1 MTAVALGLPLEK
13 VQAPVGF
20 REEFPEARGVWHGVN
35 EDIAVIPPP
44 DTLILGSGS
53 QSFLESLRAKL
64 RHHTGGFIFSLYAL
78 SRPSVPLV
86 AATRKQRSAV
96 LQRARNL
103 GRRLDLRLAVLDH
116 AAFGGATNGHHCV
129 FYDSESG
136 CTAETFVPGPA
147 TPKTMAHLVGSAS
160 RGFFPQAIAPPDDL
174 TLERVAVRW
183 RGKLIW
189 RGLMD
194 MSVPGE
200 AYVCP
205 SVFSSTRFVLRP
217 LTTAEI
223 MTALDLPTRHQLG
236 RTTIPDDIT
245 WGLPSAIVTSIFMAL
260 WGSNSG
266 GSRPKKGSG
275 ENTGHRRGGT
285 APKALTSGGDGP
297 AREEKGVEK
306 SRVWEDGPA
315 RDDLPPASV
324 DESTSFSIT
333 GITVSAG
340 RASECSGGTPTDGEE
355 TLTDGRRNATV
366 EPEAQMAHR
375 GFSFPSLSCVCPSE
389 GSSAHATASAAPA
402 DLHPA
407 TGGVGAN
414 IKAASEDTASEDNL
428 LEPVAGG
435 IGAEADASV
444 KSEDTLLETDRE
456 DMHRIPSHADPVD
469 TPGLTSDSSDQC
481 EADEAAQGE
490 NTNDFGIS
498 NTPSGDLLR
507 NISNDRDNQRAVK
520 SDKAEVKKEWWDE
533 AVFGGSPSEKE
544 VKAADTLRESLLRRW
559 ASNVMDDC
567 GQYMRDQHGAKWFG
581 SEDQPMKP
589 LRDKGGN
596 LTNLGMDLEGVS
608 DIMWRAFNADWFNY
622 PVGSRLH
629 FMRFPE
635 KYRNLARDGAP
646 VYFESEG
653 PTQKRPQRDMP
664 EDAKEVLRE
673 KLADVIAKKYLD
685 VPDEMM
691 ESLIQYFAVPKGEED
706 GKAKD
711 WRVVYHAGA
720 NGLNDCVWTPSFWLP
735 TAATLLRMLDKNSLM
750 QDRDIGE
757 MFLNFMLSRDA
768 RKFTGVD
775 LRPLGLSEEECPQL
789 WLVWVRNLM
798 GFKSSPY
805 NSVRTYLIAE
815 EIIRGDPADESN
827 AFQWSHVRLNLPGTP
842 EYDPGESWIS
852 KRRQDGSLADDFATF
867 VDDQRVN
874 AGSPKRVKEAG
885 HAISTRES
893 YLGIQDALRKIRH
906 FLGSRFAGAWAGVV
920 VVNDEEKGLVQLLS
934 QEKWDKMRRIVDKWL
949 KRLEEGVREL
959 DHSELMSDRGFLVYA
974 CQAYPG
980 LKPYLKGLH
989 LSLETWRGGRDDE
1002 GYKLPR
1008 ARPSDEEVVSGE
1020 AEEEMLADAEDE
1032 GEVLM
1037 ASKPVLSEVGVES
1050 GSGPESGKTQ
1060 AVPRLKSDLEALVA
1074 LTQSETPRY
1083 NVVRGKVVFRA
1094 YYGFVD
1100 ASSGGFGASVE
1111 RPDGTHARNGLW
1123 GHDAEDASSN
1133 YRELRNLVE
1142 TVEGEAAQGHLEAC
1156 ELWVF
1161 TDNST
1166 AEACFHKGSSSSK
1179 LLHELVLRLRKVEMS
1194 TGMTL
1199 YVVHCSGSRMIAQG
1213 TDALSRGSLLE
1224 GVMSGK
1230 DMLGFVDLGKSA
1242 FDRHPPLLDF
1252 IRDVSGRP
1260 DLEVLEPRDWFFK
1273 GHGIKGGHKDRHG
1286 VWIPEHEKNGETYLW
1301 APPPVVA
1308 DAALEELLK
1317 AVHKRQ
1323 DAYHFIIIPRIFSPH
1338 WFRLFCKLCDVS
1350 TLLPVGSSH
1359 WPSTMHEPVWFGL
1372 VLPFVKHRPWK
1383 LKRSPYVVELEG
1395 GLRRVLSTG
1404 EGDGRDILRKLLQ
1417 LPRRVARM
1425 RVHNARGLL
1434 RVPSDGGNVPH
1445 EAYRR
1450 CSGEHLARSAGGGG
1464 HPEPRSQG
1472 RAHRGSVPV
1481 RKLLDDKLGRE
1492 VARGRHGQALHPV
1505 SSASIP

>member
-1 MTAVALGLPLEK
+1 
-13 VQAPVGF
+13 
-20 REEFPEARGVWHGVN
+20 
-35 EDIAVIPPP
+35 
-44 DTLILGSGS
+44 
-53 QSFLESLRAKL
+53 
-64 RHHTGGFIFSLYAL
+64 
-78 SRPSVPLV
+78 
-86 AATRKQRSAV
+86 
-96 LQRARNL
+96 
-103 GRRLDLRLAVLDH
+103 
-116 AAFGGATNGHHCV
+116 
-129 FYDSESG
+129 
-136 CTAETFVPGPA
+136 
-147 TPKTMAHLVGSAS
+147 
-160 RGFFPQAIAPPDDL
+160 
-174 TLERVAVRW
+174 
-183 RGKLIW
+183 
-189 RGLMD
+189 
-194 MSVPGE
+194 
-200 AYVCP
+200 
-205 SVFSSTRFVLRP
+205 
-217 LTTAEI
+217 
-223 MTALDLPTRHQLG
+223 
-236 RTTIPDDIT
+236 
-245 WGLPSAIVTSIFMAL
+245 
-260 WGSNSG
+260 
-266 GSRPKKGSG
+266 
-275 ENTGHRRGGT
+275 
-285 APKALTSGGDGP
+285 
-297 AREEKGVEK
+297 
-306 SRVWEDGPA
+306 
-315 RDDLPPASV
+315 
-324 DESTSFSIT
+324 
-333 GITVSAG
+333 
-340 RASECSGGTPTDGEE
+340 
-355 TLTDGRRNATV
+355 
-366 EPEAQMAHR
+366 
-375 GFSFPSLSCVCPSE
+375 
-389 GSSAHATASAAPA
+389 
-402 DLHPA
+402 
-407 TGGVGAN
+407 
-414 IKAASEDTASEDNL
+414 
-428 LEPVAGG
+428 
-435 IGAEADASV
+435 
-444 KSEDTLLETDRE
+444 
-456 DMHRIPSHADPVD
+456 
-469 TPGLTSDSSDQC
+469 
-481 EADEAAQGE
+481 
-490 NTNDFGIS
+490 
-498 NTPSGDLLR
+498 
-507 NISNDRDNQRAVK
+507 
-520 SDKAEVKKEWWDE
+520 
-533 AVFGGSPSEKE
+533 
-544 VKAADTLRESLLRRW
+544 
-559 ASNVMDDC
+559 
-567 GQYMRDQHGAKWFG
+567 
-581 SEDQPMKP
+581 
-589 LRDKGGN
+589 
-596 LTNLGMDLEGVS
+596 
-608 DIMWRAFNADWFNY
+608 
-622 PVGSRLH
+622 
-629 FMRFPE
+629 
-635 KYRNLARDGAP
+635 
-646 VYFESEG
+646 
-653 PTQKRPQRDMP
+653 
-664 EDAKEVLRE
+664 
-673 KLADVIAKKYLD
+673 
-685 VPDEMM
+685 
-691 ESLIQYFAVPKGEED
+691 
-706 GKAKD
+706 
-711 WRVVYHAGA
+711 
-720 NGLNDCVWTPSFWLP
+720 
-735 TAATLLRMLDKNSLM
+735 
-750 QDRDIGE
+750 
-757 MFLNFMLSRDA
+757 
-768 RKFTGVD
+768 
-775 LRPLGLSEEECPQL
+775 
-789 WLVWVRNLM
+789 
-798 GFKSSPY
+798 
-805 NSVRTYLIAE
+805 
-815 EIIRGDPADESN
+815 
-827 AFQWSHVRLNLPGTP
+827 
-842 EYDPGESWIS
+842 
-852 KRRQDGSLADDFATF
+852 
-867 VDDQRVN
+867 
-874 AGSPKRVKEAG
+874 
-885 HAISTRES
+885 
-893 YLGIQDALRKIRH
+893 
-906 FLGSRFAGAWAGVV
+906 
-920 VVNDEEKGLVQLLS
+920 
-934 QEKWDKMRRIVDKWL
+934 
-949 KRLEEGVREL
+949 
-959 DHSELMSDRGFLVYA
+959 
-974 CQAYPG
+974 
-980 LKPYLKGLH
+980 
-989 LSLETWRGGRDDE
+989 
-1002 GYKLPR
+1002 
-1008 ARPSDEEVVSGE
+1008 
-1020 AEEEMLADAEDE
+1020 
-1032 GEVLM
+1032 M